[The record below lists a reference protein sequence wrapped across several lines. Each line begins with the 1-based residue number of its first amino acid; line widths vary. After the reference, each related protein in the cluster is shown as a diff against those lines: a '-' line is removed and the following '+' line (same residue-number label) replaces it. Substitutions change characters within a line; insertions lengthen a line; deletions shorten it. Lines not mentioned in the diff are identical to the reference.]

1 MQPTLA
7 QLREVVLPLARQE
20 LLPRFNR
27 VAAAL
32 KSDGSVVTEADV
44 ACQQAIA
51 AALAARWPQIPLL
64 GEEMDAGEQQRL
76 LDTPDDGLWCLDPL
90 DGTSNFAAGIPYF
103 AVALAY
109 IRCGEVQLGLVYDP
123 VRDECYSA
131 ARGQGAW
138 LNGVPLHSRATGLP
152 LARCV
157 AMVDFKRLPAALAT
171 RLVCATP
178 FASQRNFGSS
188 ALDWCTLAAGR
199 GHLYLHGRQNL
210 WDYAAGSLILAEA
223 GGCAATLQGEPV
235 LRVSLQPRS
244 VVATLDPALFG
255 PWCEWIAAAGG

>member
-1 MQPTLA
+1 MQPSLDT
-7 QLREVVLPLARQE
+7 LREVVLPLARQE
-20 LLPRFNR
+20 LLPRFTR
-27 VAAAL
+27 VAASL
-32 KSDGSVVTEADV
+32 KADGSVVTEADM
-44 ACQQAIA
+44 ACQRVLA
-51 AALAARWPQIPLL
+51 AALSTHWPQIPLL

-76 LDTPDDGLWCLDPL
+76 LDDSDDGLWCLDPL

-109 IRCGEVQLGLVYDP
+109 VRRGEVQLGLVYDP
-123 VRDECYSA
+123 VRDECYTA
-131 ARGQGAW
+131 ARDQGAW
-138 LNGVPLHSRATGLP
+138 LNGTPLRARATGLP

-157 AMVDFKRLPAALAT
+157 AMVDFKRLTPALST
-171 RLVCATP
+171 RLVCAPP

-188 ALDWCTLAAGR
+188 ALDWCMLAAGR

-223 GGCAATLQGEPV
+223 GGRAETLQGEAV
-235 LRVSLQPRS
+235 LRVGLQPRS

-255 PWCEWIAAAGG
+255 PWREWIAAADG

>member
-1 MQPTLA
+1 MQPTLE

-20 LLPRFNR
+20 LLPRFTR
-27 VAAAL
+27 AAAAL
-32 KSDGSVVTEADV
+32 KSDGSIVTEADL
-44 ACQQAIA
+44 ACQQAVA

-64 GEEMDAGEQQRL
+64 GEEMAADAQQRL
-76 LDTPDDGLWCLDPL
+76 LEHAADGLWCLDPL

-103 AVALAY
+103 ALALAY
-109 IRCGEVQLGLVYDP
+109 VRSGEVQLGLVYDP

-138 LNGVPLHSRATGLP
+138 LNGMPLRARATGLP

-157 AMVDFKRLPAALAT
+157 AMVDFKRLAPPLAT
-171 RLVCATP
+171 RLACSPP

-188 ALDWCTLAAGR
+188 ALDWCQLAAGR
-199 GHLYLHGRQNL
+199 GQLYLHGRQNL

-223 GGCAATLQGEPV
+223 GGRAETLQGEPV
-235 LRVSLQPRS
+235 LHVGLQPRS
-244 VVATLDPALFG
+244 VVATLDPALFA
-255 PWCEWIAAAGG
+255 PWRDWLTAN

>member
-1 MQPTLA
+1 MLPDLE
-7 QLREVVLPLARQE
+7 QLRAVVLPVARQE
-20 LLPRFNR
+20 LLPRFTR
-27 VAAAL
+27 IAAAL
-32 KSDGSVVTEADV
+32 KSDGSIVTEADL
-44 ACQQAIA
+44 ACQQALA
-51 AALAARWPQIPLL
+51 AALAAQWPQIPLL

-76 LDTPDDGLWCLDPL
+76 LDDAEAGLWCLDPL

-109 IRCGEVQLGLVYDP
+109 IRHGAVQLGLVYDP
-123 VRDECYSA
+123 VRDECFSA
-131 ARGQGAW
+131 ARGRGAW
-138 LNGVPLHSRATGLP
+138 CNGVALQSRATGLP
-152 LARCV
+152 LSRCV
-157 AMVDFKRLPAALAT
+157 AMVDFKRLAPALAT
-171 RLVCATP
+171 RLVCTTP

-188 ALDWCTLAAGR
+188 ALDWCMLAAGR

-235 LRVSLQPRS
+235 LQVGLQPRS

-255 PWCEWIAAAGG
+255 PWREWIATAGG